1 MGMNGFFNGN
11 KTFTELAALMLQI
24 KKKEDT
30 GVSMKGLRYS
40 EHLTH
45 FFSLL
50 SESSREYEVFRKAL
64 GGMSIQRIRQIRASN
79 TELITDPNL
88 VLENVTKFACIA
100 KELKWE
106 GPILLMTD
114 CTKIRS
120 KLVYSQELG
129 YITGSTL
136 PSNEVAVSDIND
148 IHDKISY
155 IP

>member
-1 MGMNGFFNGN
+1 M
-11 KTFTELAALMLQI
+11 
-24 KKKEDT
+24 
-30 GVSMKGLRYS
+30 
-40 EHLTH
+40 
-45 FFSLL
+45 FS
-50 SESSREYEVFRKAL
+50 
-64 GGMSIQRIRQIRASN
+64 QIRASN

-114 CTKIRS
+114 CTKICS

-136 PSNEVAVSDIND
+136 SSSEVSVSDIND
-148 IHDKISY
+148 IHAKIRY
-155 IP
+155 IYENNAIATQVRVIVLKVCLNFL